1 MSVAKHHTCDDGS
14 LPCDEENRSTQD
26 LKFQEFAHNFDVQEY
41 ERNIKE
47 FFGIMDPKDCNLNTQ
62 NSIFG
67 GLSLWN
73 NKGASVLSD
82 KSRIGL
88 NLYLGEDAG
97 YKKRMREEKMRKKRE
112 LCKISEEEGREKVEN
127 SYEMIH
133 RYSVPRGLNSGVRPQ
148 YVKNGEEQKE
158 MVVID
163 LEEDGVNE
171 EQNLD
176 EYLREG
182 EEEREEKISESKL
195 HVLPQ
200 KRRALIANHS
210 DLFLRGI
217 PRPPPSHHGPIYT
230 THKLWGNLQRK
241 REQKEGRVKNKI
253 FKGEEGADIWG
264 DFI

>member
-47 FFGIMDPKDCNLNTQ
+47 FFGMMDPKGCNLNTQ

-67 GLSLWN
+67 SLSLWN
-73 NKGASVLSD
+73 NRGMSVLSD

-97 YKKRMREEKMRKKRE
+97 YKKRMRENVNEVREEKMRKMRE

-127 SYEMIH
+127 SYEIIH

-163 LEEDGVNE
+163 LEEDGVTPTA
-171 EQNLD
+171 LPSWT
-176 EYLREG
+176 YLY
-182 EEEREEKISESKL
+182 
-195 HVLPQ
+195 H
-200 KRRALIANHS
+200 
-210 DLFLRGI
+210 
-217 PRPPPSHHGPIYT
+217 T
-230 THKLWGNLQRK
+230 
-241 REQKEGRVKNKI
+241 
-253 FKGEEGADIWG
+253 
-264 DFI
+264 